1 MRRFAVVLVATL
13 FPFSLF
19 SLATR
24 SALADEPDAEAPPP
38 AVAPAPAAAPAPA
51 PVEEAPELKSFV
63 ILANPLAMAIG
74 RYSIQA
80 EYLPAVHHAITLN
93 PVYTHA
99 PVTVTVDG
107 EEIDAG
113 SLNGFGGELG
123 YKFYTGRKGP
133 NGFFVGPSFL
143 FASYSSSQTGTAD
156 RSFTSLGFA
165 VDIGGQGVIGPGF
178 TIGGGFGLQWTKN
191 SEEAT
196 RDVSSLNLASEV
208 IAGAGLRPR
217 FLFTIGYAF

>member
-1 MRRFAVVLVATL
+1 
-13 FPFSLF
+13 
-19 SLATR
+19 
-24 SALADEPDAEAPPP
+24 
-38 AVAPAPAAAPAPA
+38 
-51 PVEEAPELKSFV
+51 
-63 ILANPLAMAIG
+63 
-74 RYSIQA
+74 
-80 EYLPAVHHAITLN
+80 
-93 PVYTHA
+93 
-99 PVTVTVDG
+99 
-107 EEIDAG
+107 
-113 SLNGFGGELG
+113 
-123 YKFYTGRKGP
+123 
-133 NGFFVGPSFL
+133 L
-143 FASYSSSQTGTAD
+143 FASYSLSQTGTAD